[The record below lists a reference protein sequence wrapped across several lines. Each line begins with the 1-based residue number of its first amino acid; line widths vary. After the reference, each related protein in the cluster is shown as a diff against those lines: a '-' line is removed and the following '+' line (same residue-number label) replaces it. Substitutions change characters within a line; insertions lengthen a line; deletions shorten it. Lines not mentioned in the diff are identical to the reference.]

1 MVHGRDPLWEAKRE
15 RGGPLPEPPRVSGQ
29 GIHLPHPSYWPLVA
43 AVGVAGVMVGVMP
56 SPTSGRGAS
65 SRGGDPV
72 HRGVQLGVRA
82 RGLRRSD
89 LVRPRACDEHHLE
102 TSTGLDSRKLA
113 IWTFIGSECLF
124 FATLIS
130 NYLVHKETWL
140 TGPGPFPHEVWKS
153 PAGQV
158 FEPIIEI
165 PLVTLGTALLLFS
178 SLFVVLALANAQRG
192 NRKGLL
198 LWLGAHDHVRALL
211 RRACRC
217 TSSPTSC
224 TRG

>member
-1 MVHGRDPLWEAKRE
+1 MSDHAAAA
-15 RGGPLPEPPRVSGQ
+15 
-29 GIHLPHPSYWPLVA
+29 HL
-43 AVGVAGVMVGVMP
+43 
-56 SPTSGRGAS
+56 
-65 SRGGDPV
+65 D
-72 HRGVQLGVRA
+72 
-82 RGLRRSD
+82 
-89 LVRPRACDEHHLE
+89 

-113 IWTFIGSECLF
+113 IWTFIGSECMF

-140 TGPGPFPHEVWKS
+140 SGPGPFPHEVWKS

-165 PLVTLGTALLLFS
+165 KLVTVGTALLLFS

-198 LWLGAHDHVRALL
+198 GWLAATLFCGFCFEFRHKLTQALFNAVPEIVCVGCQFRAFL
-211 RRACRC
+211 
-217 TSSPTSC
+217 
-224 TRG
+224 